1 MNTLSQFGTWML
13 FLGLPLL
20 FLAIVAWIYRPGAGR
35 RYRAD
40 GRIPFGEENKSA
52 THGPTGGNAT

>member
-1 MNTLSQFGTWML
+1 MNALSQVGTWML

-35 RYRAD
+35 SYKAD
-40 GRIPFGEENKSA
+40 GRIPFQEQDRGAGSDA
-52 THGPTGGNAT
+52 TPGKAV